1 MVTYRYARLNED
13 RVNAALREG
22 NIALAQAYAAN
33 VTGGGQGV
41 QNAQNRMAAAIGAA
55 QDAARRVAESQA
67 SGQRLSPAIVPVPE
81 GGGPSGPSAADIQRM
96 IDEALA
102 RQAEAETRRR
112 DQQAKAYL
120 TDLFSQ
126 YGGMQELVGQI
137 DQLIRDY
144 GNVPEVL
151 VGRIRET
158 STYQNRFKGL
168 VRLRQQGV
176 TDVRNEEEYLNL
188 EREYRSIF
196 REAGMANFLGEDGTQ
211 AQFDAIAEL
220 VADYSVSA
228 NEVRS
233 RVNDAARVVADTSP
247 EVRDALE
254 SFYGITADV
263 LTEYVLDPQRTMNK
277 VNEIAN
283 ATLIGGGAARQG
295 LRIDRAA
302 AESAAGLA
310 ADGDV
315 NMGQFQREFVAA
327 AELRDTTARLAAIEG
342 SELTDSESFLA
353 SLNLDANAADEVR
366 GLRSRE
372 RARFSGSSGITSSSL
387 QTSRY

>member
-1 MVTYRYARLNED
+1 MVTYKYARLNED
-13 RVNAALREG
+13 RVNAALAEG
-22 NIALAQAYAAN
+22 NIALAQAYANN

-41 QNAQNRMAAAIGAA
+41 QNAQARMAAAIGAA
-55 QDAARRVAESQA
+55 QDNARRVAESEVA
-67 SGQRLSPAIVPVPE
+67 GQGLRPAEVPINPQPA
-81 GGGPSGPSAADIQRM
+81 PSGLSASDVQAL
-96 IDEALA
+96 IDRALA
-102 RQAEAETRRR
+102 AEREAETRRR
-112 DQQAKAYL
+112 NQQAKAYL
-120 TDLFSQ
+120 EDLFSQ

-158 STYQNRFKGL
+158 STYKNRFKGL
-168 VRLRQQGV
+168 VSLRQQGV
-176 TDVRNEEEYLNL
+176 TDIRNEEEYLNL

-196 REAGMANFLGEDGTQ
+196 REAGMANFLGADGTQ
-211 AQFDAIAEL
+211 TQFDAIAEL

-228 NEVRS
+228 NEVRQ

-295 LRIDRAA
+295 LRIDRQA
-302 AESAAGLA
+302 AESASSLA

-327 AELRDTTARLAAIEG
+327 AELRDTTARLASIEG

-353 SLNLDANAADEVR
+353 SLNLDANAVSEVR

-372 RARFSGSSGITSSSL
+372 RARFSGSAGITSSSL

>member
-1 MVTYRYARLNED
+1 MSINWDYITSPGFGQEMDRLAGWSNEQ
-13 RVNAALREG
+13 
-22 NIALAQAYAAN
+22 IQ
-33 VTGGGQGV
+33 
-41 QNAQNRMAAAIGAA
+41 
-55 QDAARRVAESQA
+55 
-67 SGQRLSPAIVPVPE
+67 PAKVPVPKPE
-81 GGGPSGPSAADIQRM
+81 PSGLSAEDVQKL
-96 IDEALA
+96 IDAA
-102 RQAEAETRRR
+102 FDNQAAAENRRR
-112 DQQAKAYL
+112 DQEAKAYL

-137 DQLIRDY
+137 DQMIRDY
-144 GNVPEVL
+144 GNIPEVL
-151 VGRIRET
+151 IGRIRET
-158 STYQNRFKGL
+158 STYKNRFKGL
-168 VRLRQQGV
+168 TSLREKGV

-211 AQFDAIAEL
+211 TQFDSIAEL

-254 SFYGITADV
+254 SYYGITSDV

-283 ATLIGGGAARQG
+283 ATLIGGGAAQQG
-295 LRIDRAA
+295 LRIDRSA

-310 ADGDV
+310 GENDI
-315 NMGQFQREFVAA
+315 NMGQLQREFVAA
-327 AELRDTTARLAAIEG
+327 SELRDTTARLAAIEG

-353 SLNLDANAADEVR
+353 SLELDADASSEVR

-387 QTSRY
+387 SKKN